1 MINLIKYLVFENSF
15 RKFLIVMFFMFSM
28 TSFGQSTESNSLV
41 ENNET
46 TAVSNSNREDA
57 SRSYNY
63 EFVLWFMGSKQ
74 DPNNMNSTDF
84 NSDKINTKNQILT
97 SGLQPNRLLLKAFL
111 KKAVNFET
119 CFS

>member
-15 RKFLIVMFFMFSM
+15 KKFLIVTLFMFSM
-28 TSFGQSTESNSLV
+28 TFFGQSSESNSLV

-46 TAVSNSNREDA
+46 TAVSNSNREEVK
-57 SRSYNY
+57 SYNY

-74 DPNNMNSTDF
+74 NPNNINSTDF
-84 NSDKINTKNQILT
+84 NRDKINTKNQILT

-119 CFS
+119 SFS

>member
-15 RKFLIVMFFMFSM
+15 RKFLIVILFMFSM

-46 TAVSNSNREDA
+46 TAVSSSNREDA

-74 DPNNMNSTDF
+74 DPNNMSTEF

-119 CFS
+119 SFS